1 MEGAAEAFW
10 ISLVAWIGDKV
21 PRIGVG
27 KEEEKEKDKEKEKKG
42 PASHSVKEKKKKM
55 VSASKEMAVYCF
67 DTLVSH
73 YTGDVVPAPGFEEG
87 QL

>member
-1 MEGAAEAFW
+1 MGLWCGGGIGEVGVADLGAKWWA
-10 ISLVAWIGDKV
+10 LLAWIGDRV
-21 PRIGVG
+21 PRVLGQ
-27 KEEEKEKDKEKEKKG
+27 EEEKERSKEG
-42 PASHSVKEKKKKM
+42 AKM